1 MLIRTNAWE
10 LRKLAEVV
18 SSEIKG
24 RAKAEMAGSA
34 NYYLD
39 TSYLNGKSPILVDSP
54 KNVKKDDILIL
65 WDGSQAGKVYHGF
78 EGALGS
84 TLKAYRPRESG
95 SFLYQYLVRYQEKI
109 YASYR
114 TPNIPHVIKTFKNDF
129 IVYIPTNVEQQKI
142 GSFFKHLD
150 ELITLHQRE
159 LELLK
164 TLKKTML
171 QQMFV

>member
-1 MLIRTNAWE
+1 
-10 LRKLAEVV
+10 
-18 SSEIKG
+18 
-24 RAKAEMAGSA
+24 MAGSA

-150 ELITLHQRE
+150 ELITLHQCRY
-159 LELLK
+159 
-164 TLKKTML
+164 TD
-171 QQMFV
+171 

>member
-1 MLIRTNAWE
+1 MANAWE

-150 ELITLHQRE
+150 ELITLHQCRY
-159 LELLK
+159 
-164 TLKKTML
+164 TD
-171 QQMFV
+171 